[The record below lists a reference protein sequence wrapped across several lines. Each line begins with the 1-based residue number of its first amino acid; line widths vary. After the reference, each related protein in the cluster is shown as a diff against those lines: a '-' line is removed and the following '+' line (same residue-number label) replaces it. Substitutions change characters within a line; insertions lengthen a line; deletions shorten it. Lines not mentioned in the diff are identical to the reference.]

1 MLLVVDVGN
10 TNTVLGLYDGQR
22 LARRFRIQTDVR
34 RTVDETGALML
45 DLFGHA
51 GLSGEVDHAI
61 ISCVVPDMLPTL
73 RNTCSSWFTS
83 DVLVVGPGMK
93 TGMPILA
100 DNPREVGADRIVN
113 GVAAFAEVQGP
124 CVVVDFGTATT
135 FDCISGRGEYLGGV
149 IAPGFRISAE
159 ALFRAA
165 SKLPRVEVMRPKRVV
180 GRNTVHSMQSGL
192 YYGYVSLV
200 DGVVRRILDELA
212 TPDAAILAT
221 GGLANVIAESSE
233 TIQKVR
239 EDLTLKGLRIIY
251 GLNRPGGRY
260 SEGS

>member
-10 TNTVLGLYDGQR
+10 TNTVLGLYDGAR

-34 RTVDETGALML
+34 RTVDETGTLML

-51 GLSGEVDHAI
+51 GLSTEVDHAI

-73 RNTCSSWFTS
+73 RQTCSVWFTS
-83 DVLVVGPGMK
+83 DVLVVGPGLK

-159 ALFRAA
+159 ALFQKA
-165 SKLPRVEVMRPKRVV
+165 SKLPRVEVTRPKRVV

-200 DGVVRRILDELA
+200 DGMVRRIVEELEE
-212 TPDAAILAT
+212 PSAAVLAT
-221 GGLANVIAESSE
+221 GGLAQTLAESSE
-233 TIQKVR
+233 TIQQVR
-239 EDLTLKGLRIIY
+239 EDLTLEGLRIIY
-251 GLNRPGGRY
+251 GMNR
-260 SEGS
+260 

>member
-10 TNTVLGLYDGQR
+10 TNTVLGLYDGSR
-22 LARRFRIQTDVR
+22 LARRFRIQTDVH
-34 RTVDETGALML
+34 RTVDETGVLML
-45 DLFGHA
+45 DMFGHA
-51 GLSGEVDHAI
+51 GLSDEADEAI
-61 ISCVVPDMLPTL
+61 ISCVVPDMLPTI
-73 RNTCSSWFTS
+73 RRACREYFTV
-83 DVLVVGPGMK
+83 DPFVVGPGIR

-113 GVAAFAEVQGP
+113 GVAAFQRLARS

-135 FDCISGRGEYLGGV
+135 FDCVSGKGEYIGGV

-165 SKLPRVEVMRPKRVV
+165 SKLPRVEVTRPKRVI

-200 DGVVRRILDELA
+200 DGVVARIRDEVDD
-212 TPDAAILAT
+212 PDLPVLAT
-221 GGLANVIAESSE
+221 GGLAGVVAESSTSISE
-233 TIQKVR
+233 VA
-239 EDLTLKGLRIIY
+239 EDLTLEGLRIIWQR
-251 GLNRPGGRY
+251 NRPSR
-260 SEGS
+260 

>member
-10 TNTVLGLYDGQR
+10 TNTVMGLYDGDR

-61 ISCVVPDMLPTL
+61 IACVVPDMLPTL
-73 RNTCSSWFTS
+73 RQTCSVWFTS
-83 DVLVVGPGMK
+83 DVLEVGPGLK

-113 GVAAFAEVQGP
+113 GVAAYAEVGGA

-135 FDCISGRGEYLGGV
+135 FDCISSRGEYLGGV

-165 SKLPRVEVMRPKRVV
+165 SKLPRVEVTRPKRVV

-200 DGVVRRILDELA
+200 DGVVRRIVQELEE
-212 TPDAAILAT
+212 PDAAVLAT
-221 GGLANVIAESSE
+221 GGLATVLAESSE
-233 TIQKVR
+233 TIQEVR
-239 EDLTLKGLRIIY
+239 EDLTIEGLRIIY
-251 GLNRPGGRY
+251 GLNRTSR
-260 SEGS
+260 